1 MLTICLTVVAV
12 VIVVATAFV
21 VAGVS
26 SGAQHTALEMAK
38 LDNDAEKRHAQTT
51 IRDLSREL
59 TESRAAAREARAA
72 AESLKTQL
80 AEVARRSKETHS

>member
-1 MLTICLTVVAV
+1 MLTICLTIIAV
-12 VIVVATAFV
+12 VIVIAVAFV

-26 SGAQHTALEMAK
+26 SGAQHTALKMAE
-38 LDNDAEKRHAQTT
+38 LDNDDEKRHAQTT

-80 AEVARRSKETHS
+80 ARRSKESSQ